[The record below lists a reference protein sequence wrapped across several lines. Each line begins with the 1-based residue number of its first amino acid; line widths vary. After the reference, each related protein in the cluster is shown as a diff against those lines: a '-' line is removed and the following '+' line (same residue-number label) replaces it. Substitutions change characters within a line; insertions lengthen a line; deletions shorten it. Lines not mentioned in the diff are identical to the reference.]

1 MVSFSGKRAT
11 GFALLAFSGLLLVTG
26 CGSSMQSAAS
36 SPGSSSSQSSTPS
49 SHAAKTHHKHGAK
62 AGAKT
67 RVALVEA
74 NKSAQVL
81 AAAPAKSSSANE
93 AVFTLTAYN
102 AKGNPV
108 KGAKVSYF
116 IGPMKPLGNA
126 GPAAWYRS
134 GTPGAK
140 AYIANFSKLTNSA
153 GQATVTLYGQPADTM
168 EMVGVR
174 IGNLNSFDKP
184 AKRAIGTL
192 DAWWTNSQ
200 SGGAP
205 VGDYVTAAPF
215 MAAGAAN
222 KSKTVTVTAMS
233 KTGPIPGAAVQY
245 IVESGSSGGMG
256 SSGSS
261 GSMGSSSSSGS
272 MSKTTN
278 AQGHATFTVT
288 PGKAGKLPVRI
299 VVTQPSSTARVA
311 GGMNILLFARKG
323 HAASGSSSSM

>member
-1 MVSFSGKRAT
+1 MVSFSGKRAP

-26 CGSSMQSAAS
+26 CGSPTQSSAS
-36 SPGSSSSQSSTPS
+36 SPGSSSSQSSTPL
-49 SHAAKTHHKHGAK
+49 SHAAKSHHKHGAK

-102 AKGNPV
+102 AKGKPV

-116 IGPMKPLGNA
+116 IGPMKPLGIA

-174 IGNLNSFDKP
+174 IGNLNSFDKT

-215 MAAGAAN
+215 MATGAAN

-261 GSMGSSSSSGS
+261 SS

-299 VVTQPSSTARVA
+299 VVTQPNSTARVA
-311 GGMNILLFARKG
+311 GGMNILQFARKE

>member
-26 CGSSMQSAAS
+26 CGSPTQSSAS
-36 SPGSSSSQSSTPS
+36 SPGSSSGQSSTPS
-49 SHAAKTHHKHGAK
+49 SHAAKPHHKHGAK
-62 AGAKT
+62 TGAKT
-67 RVALVEA
+67 RVALVEVD
-74 NKSAQVL
+74 KTAQVL
-81 AAAPAKSSSANE
+81 AAASAKSSSANE

-116 IGPMKPLGNA
+116 IGPMKPLSNI

-174 IGNLNSFDKP
+174 IGNLNSFDKA

-192 DAWWTNSQ
+192 DAWWTNSH

-205 VGDYVTAAPF
+205 VGYYVTAAPF
-215 MAAGAAN
+215 MATGAAN
-222 KSKTVTVTAMS
+222 KNKTVTVTAMS

-261 GSMGSSSSSGS
+261 SA

-278 AQGHATFTVT
+278 SQGHATFTVT

>member
-26 CGSSMQSAAS
+26 CGSSMQSSAS

-49 SHAAKTHHKHGAK
+49 SHAAKPHHKHGAK

-102 AKGNPV
+102 AKGKPV

-116 IGPMKPLGNA
+116 IGPMKPLSNI

-256 SSGSS
+256 SSGSMS
-261 GSMGSSSSSGS
+261 SSSSSGS

-299 VVTQPSSTARVA
+299 VVTQPSGTARVA

>member
-11 GFALLAFSGLLLVTG
+11 GFALLALGGLLFVTG
-26 CGSSMQSAAS
+26 CGSSTQSSAS
-36 SPGSSSSQSSTPS
+36 SPGSSSGQSSTPS
-49 SHAAKTHHKHGAK
+49 SHAANPHHKPGAK
-62 AGAKT
+62 IHI
-67 RVALVEA
+67 ALVEVD
-74 NKSAQVL
+74 KSAQVL

-93 AVFTLTAYN
+93 AVFTLTAYD

-134 GTPGAK
+134 GTPGAN

-174 IGNLNSFDKP
+174 IGNLDSFDKT

-215 MAAGAAN
+215 MATGAAN
-222 KSKTVTVTAMS
+222 KSQTVTVTAMS
-233 KTGPIPGAAVQY
+233 KTGPILGASVQY
-245 IVESGSSGGMG
+245 IVESGGSGGMG
-256 SSGSS
+256 SSGA
-261 GSMGSSSSSGS
+261 

-278 AQGHATFTVT
+278 MQGHAMFTVK
-288 PGKAGKLPVRI
+288 PKAGKLPVRI
-299 VVTQPSSTARVA
+299 VVTQPNSTARVA
-311 GGMNILLFARKG
+311 GGMNILLFSRKG
-323 HAASGSSSSM
+323 NAASGSSSSM